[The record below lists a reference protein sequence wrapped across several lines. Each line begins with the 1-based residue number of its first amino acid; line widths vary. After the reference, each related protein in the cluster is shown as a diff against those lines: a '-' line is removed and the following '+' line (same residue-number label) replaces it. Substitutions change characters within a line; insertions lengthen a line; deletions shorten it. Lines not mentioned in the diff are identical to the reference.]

1 MGKKKKDR
9 SPEERSIFGSIQHP
23 KTCSRLD
30 HNSDADHAVFQRRAT
45 KPTMLWTTNVVGTQI
60 PSTVHHQAK
69 EMPKFSGRPGY
80 VQHSIPASFADS
92 APPFVNTGGDSTIAS
107 NATHAID
114 KAPEHPKSTRIRS
127 GMSLSEYLSKK
138 GQVEQH

>member
-1 MGKKKKDR
+1 MGKKKMR
-9 SPEERSIFGSIQHP
+9 QE
-23 KTCSRLD
+23 LD

-45 KPTMLWTTNVVGTQI
+45 KPTILWTTNSVGTQI

-80 VQHSIPASFADS
+80 VQHSIPASFAHI
-92 APPFVNTGGDSTIAS
+92 APPLVNTGGDVAIAS
-107 NATHAID
+107 NATHDTD
-114 KAPEHPKSTRIRS
+114 KAFEHPKSTRIRS